1 MDMQNEV
8 QTVKEFLQSEDRIE
22 MTEGLITFSTGD
34 DELKPE
40 RAP

>member
-8 QTVKEFLQSEDRIE
+8 QTVKEFLRSEDRIE
-22 MTEGLITFSTGD
+22 MTERLITFSTDD